1 MTREPTVLT
10 LSAPAIRYLRVRKR
24 IILLLCLGGGEI
36 GEKVGGP
43 VEAGTDE
50 EASGEIRLTAL
61 GDHRVDTR
69 LGGRVGGAEK
79 RQCDRT
85 EAQLEEPVAARRL
98 QVILA
103 LGRCPADLAGVG
115 SATGRRRVVQDVE
128 TSG

>member
-61 GDHRVDTR
+61 GDHRVDPR
-69 LGGRVGGAEK
+69 LGGRVGGAAK

-85 EAQLEEPVAARRL
+85 EAQLDEPVAARRL
-98 QVILA
+98 KVILP
-103 LGRCPADLAGVG
+103 LGR
-115 SATGRRRVVQDVE
+115 SEGRRGGKEVVSPCKSRGVPA
-128 TSG
+128 

>member
-61 GDHRVDTR
+61 GDHRVDPR
-69 LGGRVGGAEK
+69 LGGRVGGAAK
-79 RQCDRT
+79 RQCDRPRSD
-85 EAQLEEPVAARRL
+85 E
-98 QVILA
+98 
-103 LGRCPADLAGVG
+103 
-115 SATGRRRVVQDVE
+115 RRVGKECVG
-128 TSG
+128 TCRSRW

>member
-50 EASGEIRLTAL
+50 EASGEIRLTAI
-61 GDHRVDTR
+61 DRKRTR
-69 LGGRVGGAEK
+69 LNPSTYCATSMPSPVGTKQQYSLTPTTSNRAEM
-79 RQCDRT
+79 
-85 EAQLEEPVAARRL
+85 L
-98 QVILA
+98 
-103 LGRCPADLAGVG
+103 
-115 SATGRRRVVQDVE
+115 
-128 TSG
+128 